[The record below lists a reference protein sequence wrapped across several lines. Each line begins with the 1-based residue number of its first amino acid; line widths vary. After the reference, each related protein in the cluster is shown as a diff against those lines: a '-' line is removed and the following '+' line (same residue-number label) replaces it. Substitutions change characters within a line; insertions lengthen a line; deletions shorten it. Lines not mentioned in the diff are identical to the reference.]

1 MDLSYE
7 QILEI
12 VAKATD
18 KNWYDYTFLFSNFIL
33 SIGLIYVSIHIFIK
47 TPKQNKLIK
56 IQEKEIELLYK
67 AFDHFFV
74 FSDAVSLFISNKERK
89 FQKQHNN
96 ENIEESFLQ
105 KEIQSS
111 EKVYATFN
119 DMNMASQILRSIGDK
134 TTEQK
139 VNIFET
145 KAVDLRTKIYAFEK
159 RDYSL
164 SEIDNFLIELR
175 KGRSELDKLKDGCF
189 DSIANYKE
197 SLKL

>member
-18 KNWYDYTFLFSNFIL
+18 KNWYDYTFLFLNFIL

-67 AFDHFFV
+67 AFDHFFI
-74 FSDAVSLFISNKERK
+74 FSDAISLFISNKVRK
-89 FQKQHNN
+89 LQKLHKK
-96 ENIEESFLQ
+96 ESIEESFTQ
-105 KEIQSS
+105 KELLSS

-139 VNIFET
+139 MDIFKT
-145 KAVDLRTKIYAFEK
+145 KAVELRTKIYAFEK
-159 RDYSL
+159 RNSPL
-164 SEIDNFLIELR
+164 NEIDSLLKELR
-175 KGRSELDKLKDGCF
+175 KRRAELDKLKNGCF
-189 DSIANYKE
+189 DSIANHKE
-197 SLKL
+197 KMKQ